1 MRQFLPWFTLLC
13 LTAVSAFARTAP
25 DPGKVVVIANAT
37 VPESLELAQ
46 FYLESRSIPQENL
59 IVLHTSTEATIPREQ
74 FIREILHPVREQL
87 LERGLVEG
95 TLLDNITDD
104 SGRYAF
110 QVYETQFHYL
120 VLCMGVPLK
129 VASVAIT
136 PDAELSDRIPAGL
149 QTTQASVD
157 SELALVAAS
166 NQRWL
171 GPVANPLFQ
180 VPSPTQLDYT
190 EVISVCRLEG
200 PTFEHAKS
208 LVRDAIAAEQRSFLS
223 GRAYIDLHSHHADG
237 NLWLREAATH
247 LRAYGYDVEL
257 IPPGRHWS
265 ITDRHD
271 APAIYLGWYQVHAAG
286 PMLPPASIPTGAI
299 GAHIHSYSAASL
311 RTPSRNWAG
320 PLVNAGFTVTFG
332 NVYEPY
338 LQLTLRPDLFIE
350 LLLRGYCLGDASL
363 YAQPSV
369 SWQNVTL
376 GDPLYQP
383 FQPTHEWNP
392 IHILNSSDSTPYERI
407 IALNRIASQNT
418 GLACQHAVDAQ
429 TQFPSIPLAIKILE
443 TWSNHISTST
453 RNQLHDYLSSR
464 PMIPSSLAPFYLNTF
479 KSLRDT
485 DDANIA
491 QRFMQ
496 LMHQSRSQWEPEL
509 QESFDSI
516 SSTHDS
522 HPKPTDSDAKTK
534 FND

>member
-1 MRQFLPWFTLLC
+1 MRQCLPWFCLLC
-13 LTAVSAFARTAP
+13 LTAVSAFARTPP

-37 VPESLELAQ
+37 VPESIELAH
-46 FYLESRSIPQENL
+46 FYLKSRSIPQENL
-59 IVLHTSTEATIPREQ
+59 IVLHTSAEATIPREQ
-74 FIREILHPVREQL
+74 FIRKILHPLREQL
-87 LERGLVEG
+87 LERGLIEG
-95 TLLDNITDD
+95 TLLDNISDD

-110 QVYETQFHYL
+110 QVFATRFQYL

-129 VASVAIT
+129 IANVAI
-136 PDAELSDRIPAGL
+136 PPEAELSDRIPAAL

-171 GPVANPLFQ
+171 GPVPNPLFQ
-180 VPSPTQLDYT
+180 IPSPTQLDYT
-190 EVISVCRLEG
+190 EAISVCRLEG
-200 PTFEHAKS
+200 PTFEHAKA
-208 LVRDAIAAEQRSFLS
+208 LVRDAISAEQRSFLS

-265 ITDRHD
+265 HTDRHD

-286 PMLPPASIPTGAI
+286 PMLAPAHIPTGAI

-311 RTPSRNWAG
+311 RTPARNWAA
-320 PLVNAGFTVTFG
+320 PLINAGFAVTFG

-350 LLLRGYCLGDASL
+350 LLLRGYSLGDASL
-363 YAQPSV
+363 YAQPSF

-383 FQPTHEWNP
+383 FQAIHQWSP
-392 IHILNSSDSTPYERI
+392 IRILNRSDSTPYERI
-407 IALNRIASQNT
+407 TALNRIASQNNE
-418 GLACQHAVDAQ
+418 LACQHAVDAQ
-429 TQFPSIPLAIKILE
+429 NQFPSIPLAIKILE
-443 TWSNHISTST
+443 TWPERIPAST
-453 RNQLHDYLSSR
+453 RKELLSYLASS
-464 PMIPSSLAPFYLNTF
+464 PKIPSSLAPFYLKTL
-479 KSLRDT
+479 KSMQDT
-485 DDANIA
+485 ADGSIA
-491 QRFMQ
+491 QQFMQ
-496 LMHQSRSQWEPEL
+496 LMQQSRSQWEPAL
-509 QESFDSI
+509 QQSFDAL

-522 HPKPTDSDAKTK
+522 QAKQTDSNAEAKL
-534 FND
+534 NN